1 MDINNYNMILRCVD
15 DNIKD
20 ERHTLIS
27 KLTRTTYMGA
37 DDLND
42 FFRLIDS
49 ENRTILE
56 YIRQRKIEH
65 ALKDFADGRTKA
77 DVVDDYS
84 LNDRTFNYYVKL
96 LNGGKVPSYFRENGY
111 DIPELEFVAVK
122 RHSAE
127 GVEEPEQNFDI
138 EENSFDMRNSIKELQ
153 EENTILS
160 KQVEDIEKML
170 IQEKANKII
179 SREKAN
185 KKITITEYY
194 NFLKIERLRKMYGF
208 EVGQMMELY
217 SESIIEGKDL
227 EYLCDD
233 ALDTFRFE
241 PEEYEYSTDYPD
253 PEDEEEWEEF
263 FEEEGTLMENWEY
276 YFGDDEILDGP
287 RDDDEDIWF

>member
-27 KLTRTTYMGA
+27 KLTRTTYMGS

-42 FFRLIDS
+42 FFRLLDS
-49 ENRTILE
+49 KNRTILE

-65 ALKDFADGRTKA
+65 ALKDFVDGRTKA
-77 DVVDDYS
+77 DVVADYS
-84 LNDRTFNYYVKL
+84 LNDRTFNYYVKS
-96 LNGGKVPSYFRENGY
+96 LNEGKVPSYFRENGY
-111 DIPELEFVAVK
+111 DIPELKFIAVK
-122 RHSAE
+122 RDSA
-127 GVEEPEQNFDI
+127 DSI
-138 EENSFDMRNSIKELQ
+138 EESEQYFDMKNRIEKLQ
-153 EENTILS
+153 EENNILS

-170 IQEKANKII
+170 IQEKVNKILD
-179 SREKAN
+179 REKAN
-185 KKITITEYY
+185 KEISITEYY
-194 NFLKIERLRKMYGF
+194 NFLKIESLRKMYGF

-217 SESIIEGKDL
+217 AESVKDGKDL

-241 PEEYEYSTDYPD
+241 PEEHKYRTHYPD
-253 PEDEEEWEEF
+253 LEDEEEWERF
-263 FEEEGTLMENWEY
+263 FEEEGTIMENWEY